1 MKRLPFV
8 SFLLCLALFTAC
20 EKPEM
25 TEDKSSPTERGN
37 LTLSVSQVEQ
47 TSFSAL
53 TRAAASEVCTNLN
66 FVIYD
71 MEGTRLKYNNQKKG
85 DEDFGTVSFQLEEG
99 SYQIMVLA
107 HSADRNPTTTNP
119 KKIQFSS
126 NTNKKGTGYTDT
138 FLYYTTV
145 TLDSEPQTLSLSLR
159 RIVSLCRFVI
169 SDAIPEGVDSLVFTY
184 KGGSGYFDASTGL
197 GVTSSTSQQKAYFK
211 VQTGSK
217 NTQYDLYTFLPE
229 TEGTIHLV
237 VSAYNAAN
245 IVQLEREIDVPM
257 VQNRITWL
265 TGNFFTDFTP
275 IISQTLTPTVNIDN
289 DWGGEDHM
297 DY

>member
-8 SFLLCLALFTAC
+8 SFLLCLALFIAC

-25 TEDKSSPTERGN
+25 TEDKSSPKERGN

-71 MEGTRLKYNNQKKG
+71 MEGTRLKYNNQMRG

-99 SYQIMVLA
+99 SYQIVALA
-107 HSADRNPTTTNP
+107 HSADKNPTTTNP
-119 KKIQFSS
+119 NIIKFS
-126 NTNKKGTGYTDT
+126 NKTKSGGTGYTDT

-184 KGGSGYFDASTGL
+184 KGGSGHFDASTGL
-197 GVTSSTSQQKAYFK
+197 GVTNSTQVARYK
-211 VQTGSK
+211 VQPGSK
-217 NTQYDLYTFLPE
+217 NTQYDLYTFLHE

-237 VSAYNAAN
+237 VRAYNSDN
-245 IVQLEREIDVPM
+245 IEQLEREIDVPM